1 MKDVP
6 QRVLLRDQGKLL
18 VLEYSDSAPA
28 RLEAEYLRVNSPSAE
43 VQGHGKEGGTLPIGK
58 QHVRVVKIEKA
69 GNYALR
75 LHFDDDHD
83 SGIYTWTYFQQLA
96 KEKQQR
102 WQKYLMDLKK
112 LGETRDPETQVVRM
126 IDPSKNQ

>member
-18 VLEYSDSAPA
+18 VLEYADSAPA

-43 VQGHGKEGGTLPIGK
+43 VQGHGNEGGILPIGK
-58 QHVRVVKIEKA
+58 QNVRVVEIEKA

-102 WQKYLMDLKK
+102 WQKYLIELKK
-112 LGETRDPETQVVRM
+112 LGETRDPEIQVVRM
-126 IDPSKNQ
+126 IDPSKTQ

>member
-6 QRVLLRDQGKLL
+6 QRVLLRDQGKFL
-18 VLEYSDSAPA
+18 VLEYSDNAPA

>member
-83 SGIYTWTYFQQLA
+83 SGIFTWTYFQQLA

-126 IDPSKNQ
+126 IDPLKNQ

>member
-43 VQGHGKEGGTLPIGK
+43 VQGHGKEGGTLPMGK

>member
-6 QRVLLRDQGKLL
+6 QKVLLRDQGKLL

-28 RLEAEYLRVNSPSAE
+28 RLEAEYLRVSSPSAE
-43 VQGHGKEGGTLPIGK
+43 VQGHGNEGGTLPIGK
-58 QHVRVVKIEKA
+58 QHVRVLKIEKA

-102 WQKYLMDLKK
+102 WQKYLMELKK